1 MKIKTFIVDAF
12 TDKLFKGNP
21 AAVCILKQPVNEENM
36 IQIAKEFGFSESAF
50 VIQQGPSDFSIR
62 YFSPV
67 TEIPLCGHATIASA
81 KVLFSEYQHLN
92 NITFQTQFGHT
103 LELNNNID
111 QIEMV
116 FPVHETQKS
125 LFPDDLKEAIGIKNI
140 INCEYNKD
148 HNILMVEIESSK
160 ELQDLTP
167 DFTVLKQIKTPISGV
182 LVTATSLKTDYDFEY
197 RYFWPWSGSNED
209 PVTGGV
215 QSFLCKYWSLK
226 LDKKILRAFQCS
238 ERTGSMEV
246 ELRGDKTII
255 RSNAVI
261 FLTGEIDQ
269 ITDESI

>member
-21 AAVCILKQPVNEENM
+21 AAVCLLKQSSSEENM

-50 VIQQGPSDFSIR
+50 VIQKGPSDFSIR
-62 YFSPV
+62 YFSPI
-67 TEIPLCGHATIASA
+67 TEIPLCGHATMASA
-81 KVLFSEYQHLN
+81 KVLFSEYPHLDT
-92 NITFQTQFGHT
+92 ITFRTQFGHI
-103 LELNNNID
+103 LELRNNHN

-125 LFPDDLKEAIGIKNI
+125 PLPDDLKNAIGIKDVT
-140 INCEYNKD
+140 NCEYNKD
-148 HNILMVEIESSK
+148 HNILMVEIENSR

-167 DFTVLKQIKTPISGV
+167 DFAALKKIETPISGV
-182 LVTATSLKTDYDFEY
+182 LVTARSEKNGYDFEY

-226 LDKKILRAFQCS
+226 LDKKNLKAFQCS

-246 ELRGDKTII
+246 ELRGDKTFI

-261 FLTGEIDQ
+261 FLSGEINQ
-269 ITDESI
+269 ID

>member
-1 MKIKTFIVDAF
+1 MKIKTFIADAF

-21 AAVCILKQPVNEENM
+21 AAVCILKEAIPEENM

-50 VIQQGPSDFSIR
+50 VIQKGPADFSIR

-67 TEIPLCGHATIASA
+67 TEIPLCGHATMASA
-81 KVLFSEYQHLN
+81 KVLFSEYPGLDTL
-92 NITFQTQFGHT
+92 TFKTQFGHI
-103 LELNNNID
+103 LELRSYNN

-116 FPVHETQKS
+116 FPVHETEKS
-125 LFPDDLKEAIGIKNI
+125 PFPDDIKNAIGIQNI

-160 ELQDLTP
+160 QLEELSP
-167 DFTVLKQIKTPISGV
+167 DFATLKQIKTTISGV
-182 LVTATSLKTDYDFEY
+182 LVTAPSARTGYDFEY

-215 QSFLCKYWSLK
+215 QSFLCKYWSVK
-226 LDKKILRAFQCS
+226 LDKKILNAFQCS
-238 ERTGSMEV
+238 ERTGSMQV
-246 ELRGDKTII
+246 ELKGDQTII

-261 FLTGEIDQ
+261 FLAGEMNQPAD
-269 ITDESI
+269 